1 MLSDIIKNI
10 LTIDKRNLKENIR
23 PMISGLKERLNSN
36 FDLLKE
42 VNNVD
47 ISKNNGFKLDLNIIN
62 NIFANVLKE
71 PFTYGDVTLSTKD
84 DEKKIIYGKEI
95 FDVGNVIV
103 INEGNFYVTLELL
116 LRNLLAGNTTIFV
129 NSGYMFGSNNFLIN
143 EIESILK
150 TYDISR
156 NLFQIYVTEDYDEV
170 LSYNANIDLII
181 CTGDHF
187 LQNMILRKSKVRTII
202 TGYDNFDL
210 YIESK
215 VNLDFLNEILKTGL
229 NINLY
234 IKDDLNLN
242 HSKAM
247 LVHDINEAI
256 SQINYTGN
264 RYSSAIFTSN
274 SLNASKFINEIKSK
288 IITINTSPTIER
300 ILDIK
305 QTELMNE
312 KIVIYPLSFNFDNS
326 GVKINLNEIS

>member
-23 PMISGLKERLNSN
+23 PMISELKERLNSN

-42 VNNVD
+42 ANNVD

-129 NSGYMFGSNNFLIN
+129 NYGYMFGSNNFLIN
-143 EIESILK
+143 EMESILK
-150 TYDISR
+150 NYDISQ

-170 LSYNANIDLII
+170 LSCNANIDLIVCI
-181 CTGDHF
+181 GNKF

>member
-23 PMISGLKERLNSN
+23 PMISELKERLNSN

-42 VNNVD
+42 ANNVD

-71 PFTYGDVTLSTKD
+71 PFTYGDVTLSIKD

-103 INEGNFYVTLELL
+103 INDGNFYVILELL

-143 EIESILK
+143 EMESILK
-150 TYDISR
+150 NYDISQ

-181 CTGDHF
+181 CTGDHS

-229 NINLY
+229 NINIY

-242 HSKAM
+242 HSKSM

-264 RYSSAIFTSN
+264 RYSAAIFTS
-274 SLNASKFINEIKSK
+274 SSFNASKFVNEVKAK
-288 IITINTSPTIER
+288 VITINTSPTIER
-300 ILDIK
+300 IFDVK
-305 QTELMNE
+305 QDELMNE
-312 KIVIYPLSFNFDNS
+312 KTVIYPLSFKFDD
-326 GVKINLNEIS
+326 GEVKINLNEIS

>member
-129 NSGYMFGSNNFLIN
+129 NYGYMFGSNNFLIN
-143 EIESILK
+143 EMESILK
-150 TYDISR
+150 NYDISQ

-170 LSYNANIDLII
+170 LSYNANIDLIVCI
-181 CTGDHF
+181 GNKF

-312 KIVIYPLSFNFDNS
+312 KIVIYPLSFNFNNS

>member
-23 PMISGLKERLNSN
+23 PMISELKERLNSN

-42 VNNVD
+42 ANNVD

-71 PFTYGDVTLSTKD
+71 PFAYGDVTVSFKD

-103 INEGNFYVTLELL
+103 INEGNFYVTIELL

-150 TYDISR
+150 TYDISQ

-274 SLNASKFINEIKSK
+274 SLNASKFINEVKSK

>member
-23 PMISGLKERLNSN
+23 PMISELKERLNSN

-42 VNNVD
+42 ANNVD

-129 NSGYMFGSNNFLIN
+129 NYGYMFGSNNFLIN
-143 EIESILK
+143 EMESILK
-150 TYDISR
+150 NYDISQ

-170 LSYNANIDLII
+170 LSYNANIDLIVCI
-181 CTGDHF
+181 GKKF

-312 KIVIYPLSFNFDNS
+312 KIVIYPLSFNFNNS

>member
-23 PMISGLKERLNSN
+23 PMISELKERLNSN
-36 FDLLKE
+36 FDLLE
-42 VNNVD
+42 EANNVD

-62 NIFANVLKE
+62 NIFTNVLKE
-71 PFTYGDVTLSTKD
+71 PFTYGDITVSFKD

-103 INEGNFYVTLELL
+103 INEGNFYVTIELL

-234 IKDDLNLN
+234 IKGDLNLN

-274 SLNASKFINEIKSK
+274 SLNASKFINEVKSK

>member
-23 PMISGLKERLNSN
+23 PMISELKERLNSN

-42 VNNVD
+42 ANNVD
-47 ISKNNGFKLDLNIIN
+47 ISKNNGFKLNLNIIN

-103 INEGNFYVTLELL
+103 INDGNFYVTLELL

-129 NSGYMFGSNNFLIN
+129 NSGYMFGCNNFLIN
-143 EIESILK
+143 EMTEILK
-150 TYDISR
+150 QYDISQ
-156 NLFQIYVTEDYDEV
+156 NLFQIYVTEDYNGV

-181 CTGDHF
+181 CVGEHF
-187 LQNMILRKSKVRTII
+187 LQNMILSKSNVRTIT

-210 YIESK
+210 YIEDK

-229 NINLY
+229 NINIY
-234 IKDDLNLN
+234 IKGDLNLN

-264 RYSSAIFTSN
+264 RYSAAIFTS
-274 SLNASKFINEIKSK
+274 SSFNASKFVNEVKAK
-288 IITINTSPTIER
+288 VITINTSPTIER
-300 ILDIK
+300 IFDVK
-305 QTELMNE
+305 QDELMNE
-312 KIVIYPLSFNFDNS
+312 KTVIYPLSFGFDD
-326 GVKINLNEIS
+326 GEVKINLNEIS

>member
-23 PMISGLKERLNSN
+23 PMISELKERLNSN

-42 VNNVD
+42 ANNVD

-71 PFTYGDVTLSTKD
+71 PFTYGDITVSFKD
-84 DEKKIIYGKEI
+84 DGKKIIYGKEI

-103 INEGNFYVTLELL
+103 INDGNFYVILELL

-143 EIESILK
+143 EMESILK
-150 TYDISR
+150 NYDISQ

-234 IKDDLNLN
+234 IKGDLNLN

-274 SLNASKFINEIKSK
+274 SLNASKFINEVKSK

>member
-1 MLSDIIKNI
+1 MGLITNEVEITLNNR
-10 LTIDKRNLKENIR
+10 TIRWYENKGYEIPKYYKLKKTS
-23 PMISGLKERLNSN
+23 PKKLNQI
-36 FDLLKE
+36 FTYFYL
-42 VNNVD
+42 
-47 ISKNNGFKLDLNIIN
+47 
-62 NIFANVLKE
+62 IFANITNAYISYL
-71 PFTYGDVTLSTKD
+71 D
-84 DEKKIIYGKEI
+84 DNT
-95 FDVGNVIV
+95 D
-103 INEGNFYVTLELL
+103 NF
-116 LRNLLAGNTTIFV
+116 F
-129 NSGYMFGSNNFLIN
+129 S
-143 EIESILK
+143 
-150 TYDISR
+150 
-156 NLFQIYVTEDYDEV
+156 
-170 LSYNANIDLII
+170 
-181 CTGDHF
+181 
-187 LQNMILRKSKVRTII
+187 
-202 TGYDNFDL
+202 NFDL

-312 KIVIYPLSFNFDNS
+312 KIVIYPLSFNFNNS

>member
-23 PMISGLKERLNSN
+23 PMISELKERLNSN

-42 VNNVD
+42 ANNVD

-129 NSGYMFGSNNFLIN
+129 NYGYMFGSNNFLIN
-143 EIESILK
+143 EMESILK
-150 TYDISR
+150 NYDISQ

-170 LSYNANIDLII
+170 LSCNANIDLIVCI
-181 CTGDHF
+181 GNKF

-312 KIVIYPLSFNFDNS
+312 KIVIYPLSFSFDNS